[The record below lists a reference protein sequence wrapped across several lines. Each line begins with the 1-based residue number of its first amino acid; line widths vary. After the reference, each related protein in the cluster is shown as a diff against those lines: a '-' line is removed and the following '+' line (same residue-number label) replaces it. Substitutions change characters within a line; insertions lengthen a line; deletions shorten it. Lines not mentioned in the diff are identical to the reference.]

1 MSDSK
6 SALIIPTKGEV
17 DGVLQ
22 YKNGARS
29 RIKLTPSTDG
39 KAYECSVAD
48 AKFLESTGDFKI
60 KKTTK
65 AAKDKPTGGT
75 E

>member
-6 SALIIPTKGEV
+6 SVLIIPVKGEV
-17 DGVLQ
+17 GGILQ

-29 RIKLTPSTDG
+29 RIKLMPSTDG

-60 KKTTK
+60 KKTSK
-65 AAKDKPTGGT
+65 AAKEKTPGGDA
-75 E
+75 